1 MSRARDCYIT
11 SPPRP
16 VSSTQLLRPSID
28 RSNPFAPPDPSEE
41 EQDSLVLSTEPNPP
55 QHPHSRPTN
64 RRKQNQK
71 YEAPAPRLHPRPT
84 SSPNNRQLPRPKRRL
99 RRQQRMLPRL
109 PRRRLPH
116 RRLRLQV
123 HLVNFGCS
131 RPPSPGPVTYASPDC
146 TFGLGDV
153 PDETAK
159 SRATCET
166 VGGTLCRHTYRF
178 EPKFVNNCIVSTADV
193 GAFQTGCEAVG
204 GTFRE
209 GNRGL
214 SFAILTNNCKAE

>member
-1 MSRARDCYIT
+1 MKLPLLASIPALLAALTTANYLDQNAVCGDNKECTRDC
-11 SPPRP
+11 
-16 VSSTQLLRPSID
+16 
-28 RSNPFAPPDPSEE
+28 
-41 EQDSLVLSTEPNPP
+41 QDGAYHIV
-55 QHPHSRPTN
+55 
-64 RRKQNQK
+64 
-71 YEAPAPRLHPRPT
+71 ADIF
-84 SSPNNRQLPRPKRRL
+84 
-99 RRQQRMLPRL
+99 
-109 PRRRLPH
+109 
-116 RRLRLQV
+116 

-146 TFGLGDV
+146 AFGLGDV

-166 VGGTLCRHTYRF
+166 VGGTLCRHTYRL

-193 GAFQTGCEAVG
+193 GTFQTGCEAAG

-214 SFAILTNNCKAE
+214 SFGILTNDCKAD